1 MTVGLM
7 AGAWRPCAGWK
18 PTPEARMSCC
28 MRKAD
33 CAKHK
38 SAGGSGHAPHRQ
50 SDADACCAASERPD
64 ASPSLLTV
72 VVPPTFVPLAGPFAE
87 PPSVPARWF
96 DFHLYRVLYQA
107 FFRVVWCNFVVLKQI
122 RNHEKTRNYTNKKLP
137 AKLLTD
143 LDIDVPSK
151 RTKLRSEFFDLV
163 RRV

>member
-1 MTVGLM
+1 VGISRRRIAVVLMTVGLM

-96 DFHLYRVLYQA
+96 DSRRPPPLVAERRLPRHLLLSV
-107 FFRVVWCNFVVLKQI
+107 FVI
-122 RNHEKTRNYTNKKLP
+122 
-137 AKLLTD
+137 
-143 LDIDVPSK
+143 
-151 RTKLRSEFFDLV
+151 
-163 RRV
+163 